1 VKQLPSI
8 SDRVMAAAGLLLLSI
23 AIPGKAAPGQSLEEA
38 HRHWAYQPVKRPDP
52 PTVRTT
58 GRVQSPIDSFLLAKL
73 EQKDLTFAPPADRR
87 TLLRR
92 VYYDLIGLPPTWEE
106 IRTFER
112 DNSPGAFTNVVERLL
127 ASPSYGECWG
137 RHWLDVARYADTKD
151 LVLAYGKD
159 ALRPYAYTYRD
170 YVIRAFN
177 DDLPFDQFVQD
188 QLAADLVSPA
198 VPRWRLA
205 ALGFLTLGR
214 MFDNNPHDQIDD
226 QIDTT
231 TRGLLGLTVA
241 CARCHDHKYDAIT
254 QRDYYSL
261 YGVFASTERPYDL
274 PLLEDPA
281 QVPGGVQFEQQLAQA
296 RKELEQHID
305 AEFAHLTENF
315 RQRFGDYLYRAGTT
329 EPDITET
336 SQFALSLVPDDFRP
350 TLMLRM
356 RHWLQQRAT
365 PNDRVFGPWAE
376 LMALPEEGFATA
388 VTDKVAQAK
397 QNGLNNQGSTTNFN
411 PVVLAAL
418 SQVALTNKAAV
429 ARTYAQIF
437 RDVYEESKK
446 PAAGSPN
453 GGLTPDQIEIFE
465 LITGTDSPLSFP
477 RRDTPNHMSR
487 AEKDRYNSLVANLD
501 KVAVNATNRPPARAM
516 VLADLPEPYEP
527 HVFRRGNPSRPTE
540 AVPRAFVQVLSS
552 DSPRVFEQGSGRLE
566 LARAIIDPTNPLTA
580 RVFVNRVWMH
590 RFGEPLVAST
600 TDFGVRST
608 PPANPELLDWL
619 ASEFIRSGWSVKHL
633 HRVMLFSSAYQQA
646 SLLSPSASQ
655 TAQTLDPE
663 NRLLAHFG
671 RRRLDFEAMRDS
683 LLFVSGRLD
692 FTRGGPSIDLASD
705 PLSRRRSVYA
715 LINRQDLPAMFRA
728 FDFAIPDQ
736 CTERRPRTTVPQQA
750 LFAMNSPF
758 VMEQARALAADSQI
772 TSAIE
777 PDQRVE
783 ALFGR
788 VLGRLPT
795 ESEVSSAVRFVHNAE
810 QEAPPENGLT
820 AWEQL
825 EQVLLMSNEAMFV
838 D

>member
-1 VKQLPSI
+1 MKPWVSI
-8 SDRVMAAAGLLLLSI
+8 NDRATAVVGLVLFCFSTAGR
-23 AIPGKAAPGQSLEEA
+23 AAPGQSLEEA
-38 HRHWAYQPVKRPDP
+38 RGHWSYQPIRGPAP
-52 PTVRTT
+52 PEVQSKD
-58 GRVQSPIDSFLLAKL
+58 RVQSPIDAFLLAKL
-73 EQKDLTFAPPADRR
+73 QEQHLTFAPPSDRR

-92 VYYDLIGLPPTWEE
+92 VYYDLTGLPPSWEE
-106 IRTFER
+106 VRAFER
-112 DNSPGAFTNVVERLL
+112 DDSPGAFTNVVEHLL
-127 ASPSYGECWG
+127 ASTRYGECWG

-177 DDLPFDQFVQD
+177 EDLPFDKFVED
-188 QLAADLVSPA
+188 QLAADLVDPA

-254 QRDYYSL
+254 QKDYYGL

-274 PLLEDPA
+274 PLIEDPST
-281 QVPGGVQFEQQLAQA
+281 VPNGAQFEQQLAQA
-296 RKELEQHID
+296 RKELDQHID

-356 RHWLQQRAT
+356 RHWLQGRAT
-365 PNDRVFGPWAE
+365 PEDRVFGPWAE
-376 LMALPEEGFATA
+376 LMALPEEDF
-388 VTDKVAQAK
+388 AK
-397 QNGLNNQGSTTNFN
+397 QATNQLAHTSVGNTGGSQKGFN

-418 SQVALTNKAAV
+418 SHAALTNKAAV
-429 ARTYAQIF
+429 ARTYAQVF
-437 RDVYEESKK
+437 RDVYDESKK
-446 PAAGSPN
+446 PVAGSPN
-453 GGLTPDQIEIFE
+453 GGLTPDQAELFE
-465 LITGTDSPLSFP
+465 LITNADSPLSFP

-487 AEKDRYNSLVANLD
+487 AEKDRYNTLVANLD
-501 KVAVNATNRPPARAM
+501 KVAVNWTNRPPARAM
-516 VLADLPEPYEP
+516 VLADLPEPYQP
-527 HVFRRGNPSRPTE
+527 HVFKRGNPSRPAD
-540 AVPRAFVQVLSS
+540 AVPRAFIRVLSGET
-552 DSPRVFEQGSGRLE
+552 PRIFEHGSGRLE
-566 LARAIIDPTNPLTA
+566 LAQAIIDPHNPLTA

-590 RFGEPLVAST
+590 HFGEPLVAST

-608 PPANPELLDWL
+608 PPENPELLDWL

-633 HRVMLFSSAYQQA
+633 HRVMLFSSAYQQT
-646 SLLSPSASQ
+646 SLLSPSQ
-655 TAQTLDPE
+655 AQAVQSTDPE
-663 NRLLAHFG
+663 DKLLSHFS

-692 FTRGGPSIDLASD
+692 CTGGGPAVDLASG
-705 PLSRRRSVYA
+705 PVSRRRTVYA

-728 FDFAIPDQ
+728 FDFAVPDQ
-736 CTERRPRTTVPQQA
+736 CVERRPRTTVPQQA

-758 VMEQARALAADSQI
+758 VMEQARALVSLPEIRTTA
-772 TSAIE
+772 E
-777 PDQRVE
+777 PEQRVE

-788 VLGRLPT
+788 ILGRLPT
-795 ESEVSSAVRFVHNAE
+795 EREVTSAVHFIQMAQPE
-810 QEAPPENGLT
+810 TLPPNGLN

-825 EQVLLMSNEAMFV
+825 AQVLLISNEALFV